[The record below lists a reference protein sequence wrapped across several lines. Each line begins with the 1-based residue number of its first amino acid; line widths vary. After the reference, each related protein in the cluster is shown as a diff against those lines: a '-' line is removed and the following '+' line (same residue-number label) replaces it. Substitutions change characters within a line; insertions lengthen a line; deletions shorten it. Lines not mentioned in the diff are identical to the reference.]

1 MIWPLEPLKEGGRS
15 VCSDVQIKRPFI
27 VYYGVETGCP
37 KAVNTR
43 RFFKK
48 KKKLYSHASWHS
60 MYWKNIHQRVNSVYF
75 GRLGLKMVIQCRHEE
90 E

>member
-48 KKKLYSHASWHS
+48 KKNY
-60 MYWKNIHQRVNSVYF
+60 IHMQAGIACT
-75 GRLGLKMVIQCRHEE
+75 GRISTKELTACILGDWD
-90 E
+90 